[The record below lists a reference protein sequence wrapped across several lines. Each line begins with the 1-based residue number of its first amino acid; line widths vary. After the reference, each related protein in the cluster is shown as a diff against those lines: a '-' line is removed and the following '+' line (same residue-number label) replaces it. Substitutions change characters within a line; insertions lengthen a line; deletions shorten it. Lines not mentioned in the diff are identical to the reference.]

1 MDPENKASD
10 ASTPIAPQSPKK
22 QSSPVSDNDSSAPP
36 LPFAP
41 YLMPSNPL
49 SSSSSLASSSSS
61 SRDVQTS
68 NPSAS
73 VSLSSCMSSVLLLSM
88 PSSASEYVDFDWDD
102 EGYRVDAP
110 GYRSKGKREAIQG
123 IYIRI
128 YTFALF

>member
-1 MDPENKASD
+1 M
-10 ASTPIAPQSPKK
+10 
-22 QSSPVSDNDSSAPP
+22 
-36 LPFAP
+36 
-41 YLMPSNPL
+41 
-49 SSSSSLASSSSS
+49 
-61 SRDVQTS
+61 QTS

-102 EGYRVDAP
+102 EDYRVDAP

-123 IYIRI
+123 VYICI